1 LFKFATVNKITNLA
15 KLIYLTFIK
24 EGGIMV
30 DSTVV
35 IYGQTMAYTFYC
47 IVLILLMAWFAYK
60 VTRGGNGTFVKP
72 AIFYTFVGF
81 LTVLGVSLHIITYN
95 TIPWAEMDL
104 NRANYTPDKTF
115 VITVQDH
122 KFTLPSAKMIV
133 DLNDKVLFDVKSND
147 LTYGF
152 GLFRSDNTMMFQM
165 QVVPGHRNDILWHFT
180 KPGVYTIRSTE
191 YSGPK
196 GAFMIKKDVV
206 EVIDSRGII
215 K

>member
-1 LFKFATVNKITNLA
+1 
-15 KLIYLTFIK
+15 
-24 EGGIMV
+24 MV

-35 IYGQTMAYTFYC
+35 IYGQTLAYTFYC
-47 IVLILLMAWFAYK
+47 IVIILIMAWFAYMVSK
-60 VTRGGNGTFVKP
+60 GGKGTFVKP
-72 AIFYTFVGF
+72 VIFYTFVGF

-165 QVVPGHRNDILWHFT
+165 QVVPGHRNDILWQFT

-196 GAFMIKKDVV
+196 GVFMIEKDVV
-206 EVIDSRGII
+206 EVVDPRGII